1 MKRQSP
7 TNGSMP
13 CIGPTTA
20 KLAQTNSGGELSP
33 IQRGILA
40 SIRRDGPGTEA
51 EIYRTV
57 GRSLRWKTTMAG
69 LRDDLADLESR
80 MLVKC
85 EVQSNGRRIWGMP

>member
-1 MKRQSP
+1 MKPRSRTKDSTP
-7 TNGSMP
+7 STT
-13 CIGPTTA
+13 PTTA

-57 GRSLRWKTTMAG
+57 GRSLREKTTMAG
-69 LRDDLADLESR
+69 LRDDLAELESR
-80 MLVKC
+80 LLVKC
-85 EVQSNGRRIWGMP
+85 MTQQNGRRIWGMP